1 MQRKPFTLL
10 VIFMIFTL
18 LLAGCAKE
26 ANGETTKISIMSVPT
41 EATIPNGLRL
51 DSILSI
57 SNTDPANPEAPPSTA
72 QLGVFG
78 YTNKKGEV
86 QYYVYGKKE
95 AVDGEAVHL
104 IEQGFYSVNYIRDN
118 GNITLSLKDGTA
130 PISKPDLG
138 VGTPTLYEG
147 ELPLN
152 FYTSTEFPGVY
163 TFADAN
169 GKTNVR
175 VYSTFLGENG
185 NFFPAAED
193 GTMVAGSLPINV
205 STEEILKSE
214 GSNAASR
221 MLTTPIECTNIQ
233 TIFQV

>member
-10 VIFMIFTL
+10 VIFIIFTL
-18 LLAGCAKE
+18 LLAGCTKE
-26 ANGETTKISIMSVPT
+26 ANGETTNITIMSVPT
-41 EATIPNGLRL
+41 EATIPTGLRL

-57 SNTDPANPEAPPSTA
+57 SNTDPANPEAPPTTA

-95 AVDGEAVHL
+95 AVAGDKVHL
-104 IEQGFYSVNYIRDN
+104 IEQGFYSVNYTREN
-118 GNITLSLKDGTA
+118 GVITLSLKDGTA
-130 PISKPDLG
+130 PISKLDLG
-138 VGTPTLYEG
+138 VGIPTLYESA
-147 ELPLN
+147 LPLS
-152 FYTSTEFPGVY
+152 FYTPTEKPGVY

-169 GKTNVR
+169 GKTNFR

-185 NFFPAAED
+185 NFFPAGDD
-193 GTMVAGSLPINV
+193 GTMVAGSLPVNI
-205 STEEILKSE
+205 SIDEILRSE

-221 MLTTPIECTNIQ
+221 ILTTPIECTNIQ